1 MTIENDHIWFEEQ
14 IAAYLSRGLEGE
26 DLARFEAHREACA
39 SCAAKLQAAA
49 GADEQLHHLFKD
61 VAPSSS
67 FEDRL
72 IQRLRTDEHRQRIF
86 KFPTIHPAIR
96 KAAVAVAAVI
106 VLGGFGYV
114 ATEQM
119 GHGRI
124 PVLWADARATKTA
137 SDLRHIGAA
146 AQLYANENKGAYP
159 RTRMLADDADGDGA
173 AYGRLYG
180 GWKTNRSPVP
190 YGVGAGGD
198 AKLGPA
204 DRFASPVRDTRK
216 QMAGS
221 SAGANDFT
229 NGNVTNG
236 KTFGGEVSSDTSE
249 SGGSDPN
256 AAKKQS
262 EAAADKSANRD
273 GQNFAYGDG
282 HGGFAQNPIAHADVN
297 YFKPTAG
304 VAPSAESAE
313 KDREKQNE
321 VALQLNA
328 PAQNQGQQAQQKREN
343 QPFRPGAVA
352 LGTTAAPA
360 PLATPAAPEQA
371 PPPETTPPAAPP
383 TSAPSDRRVIRNGTL
398 EFEIDSFDNAVVT
411 VSKIVREEGG
421 FVSTTTSEKLPNG
434 KVKGTIALRVPPDHL
449 DTLVL
454 KLRGLG
460 DLKRQN
466 LTADDVTKQYNDLQ
480 SELRA
485 AQAMQERLIDL
496 IKNGKGAIKD
506 LLAAEKEL
514 GTWRE
519 KIEQVQGEINYYNNL
534 VAMAT
539 LNLSLYER
547 DIRQAAEVKQTED
560 VQMGVEAE
568 DVETARTSA
577 LKAIEDAKGRV
588 VESEL
593 KKFEAGQFAAKIVAD
608 VSPDQA
614 GSVIDRL
621 KQLGKVARLEIER
634 KQTAPSDV
642 VVKDGLK
649 VERGD
654 TRLNISLYNLANVAP
669 RQTVNLTLASDE
681 VEKSYNTILARIE
694 KANGR
699 VVSSN
704 LNRAKPDQT
713 TGTIQFETKSADA
726 EAVLQDVRM
735 QGEAMKMTVVENTET
750 ANLTTTKRGFSV
762 QIVSTAVAAAR
773 EAETMSIAAPDVPTS
788 YRAILDAAHT
798 LNLRVTESQMNQV
811 DPQNVSATM
820 TVELKRDQQAEFE
833 KALAAQGQILNRTVQ
848 RSTDNENTLDTK
860 LRWQIA
866 LMDADRIA
874 PRQTTGVTIETSDV
888 EQGLNQ
894 ITAAV
899 EAASG
904 RVADS
909 GVSKETSGQSTA
921 RARIEIP
928 LAKAGAVIDA
938 IRGQG
943 KVREIQSSKNM
954 QAPDGALARASID
967 LTLTSGEQIVGADH
981 GLWATIRN
989 GLATSVSGLLWSLQ
1003 LIIIGLCLVAPWV
1016 LLLWAGWKI
1025 VRRRK
1030 QTTPAPA

>member
-26 DLARFEAHREACA
+26 DLSRFEAHRDACA
-39 SCAAKLQAAA
+39 DCAGKLQAAA
-49 GADEQLHHLFKD
+49 SDDRRLHDLFKD

-67 FEDRL
+67 FEDRM
-72 IQRLRTDEHRQRIF
+72 IQRLRTDRPRRQIF

-96 KAAVAVAAVI
+96 KAALATAAVV
-106 VLGGFGYV
+106 VLGGFGYL
-114 ATEQM
+114 ATDLM
-119 GHGRI
+119 NDGRI
-124 PVLWADARATKTA
+124 PTLWADARLPRRA
-137 SDLRHIGAA
+137 SSLRQIGEAI
-146 AQLYANENKGAYP
+146 QLYANENHGAYP
-159 RTRMLADDADGDGA
+159 RT
-173 AYGRLYG
+173 
-180 GWKTNRSPVP
+180 GW
-190 YGVGAGGD
+190 D
-198 AKLGPA
+198 
-204 DRFASPVRDTRK
+204 
-216 QMAGS
+216 
-221 SAGANDFT
+221 
-229 NGNVTNG
+229 
-236 KTFGGEVSSDTSE
+236 FGGGVNPGSNWSKWNADFDDYSSKDAE
-249 SGGSDPN
+249 GARRPPVAVAPDQVASGDVTKGHEFRGYLDR
-256 AAKKQS
+256 S
-262 EAAADKSANRD
+262 EAGRYVGNQSNAPKPLGGESANRSQD
-273 GQNFAYGDG
+273 RKGNNVLYGDG
-282 HGGFAQNPIAHADVN
+282 HVTFEQNPFVSKQGDSIYTRRTADANN
-297 YFKPTAG
+297 YFKPVSGTS
-304 VAPSAESAE
+304 APETQD
-313 KDREKQNE
+313 KLREQPKE
-321 VALQLNA
+321 VALQLGS
-328 PAQNQGQQAQQKREN
+328 QGQQGQLQQKKYDDVLRYPD
-343 QPFRPGAVA
+343 QFAAAPVDDAKKPVPAAVA
-352 LGTTAAPA
+352 APETPA
-360 PLATPAAPEQA
+360 LTPAAPANPPA
-371 PPPETTPPAAPP
+371 PPPTT
-383 TSAPSDRRVIRNGTL
+383 APSDRKIIRNGTM

-421 FVSTTTSEKLPNG
+421 FIGTTTSEKLPNG
-434 KVKGTIALRVPPDHL
+434 KVKGTITLRVPPDHL

-485 AQAMQERLIDL
+485 AQAMQERLLDL

-539 LNLSLYER
+539 LNLSLFER
-547 DIRQAAEVKQTED
+547 DIRQTAEVKQTED

-568 DVETARTSA
+568 DVEAARTSA

-588 VESEL
+588 IESEL
-593 KKFEAGQFAAKIVAD
+593 KKFEAGEFAAKLVAD
-608 VSPDQA
+608 VAPDQA

-634 KQTAPSDV
+634 KQTSPSDV

-654 TRLNISLYNLANVAP
+654 TRLNVSLYNLANVAP
-669 RQTVNLTLASDE
+669 RQTVNLNLASDD
-681 VEKSYNTILARIE
+681 VEKTYNAILARIE

-704 LNRAKPDQT
+704 LNRGKPDQT

-726 EAVLQDVRM
+726 EAVLQDVRAL
-735 QGEAMKMTVVENTET
+735 GEAMKMTVVENTDT
-750 ANLTTTKRGFSV
+750 ANVTTTKRGFSV
-762 QIVSTAVAAAR
+762 QIVSTAVAQAR
-773 EAETMSIAAPDVPTS
+773 EAETMSIAAPDVPAS
-788 YRAILDAAHT
+788 YRAILESAHT

-833 KALAAQGQILNRTVQ
+833 KTLASQGQIINRNVQ
-848 RSTDNENTLDTK
+848 RSTDNENTLDSK
-860 LRWQIA
+860 LRWQIS
-866 LMDADRIA
+866 LTDADRIA
-874 PRQTTGVTIETSDV
+874 PRQSTGVTIETSDV

-909 GVSKETSGQSTA
+909 GVSKDASGQSTA
-921 RARIEIP
+921 RARIEVP

-938 IRGQG
+938 IRAQG

-954 QAPDGALARASID
+954 QAPDGPLARATID

-1016 LLLWAGWKI
+1016 LLIWAGWKI

-1030 QTTPAPA
+1030 QATAPTIA